1 MQEKSNEK
9 YPTEE
14 IRHLREEKTKNCI
27 TGTLME
33 NQSNLLN
40 NQSNLRIKSIE
51 GNHSEMFSMQQA
63 QSDNFI
69 TPRRYFKNSDARKRF
84 TIETRMQF

>member
-1 MQEKSNEK
+1 
-9 YPTEE
+9 
-14 IRHLREEKTKNCI
+14 
-27 TGTLME
+27 ME
-33 NQSNLLN
+33 NQSNLLK
-40 NQSNLRIKSIE
+40 RIKSIE

-84 TIETRMQF
+84 TIETRIQFQENVIEEQLNNNELNMARETTNNH

>member
-14 IRHLREEKTKNCI
+14 IRHLREEKTKKCI
-27 TGTLME
+27 IQTLME
-33 NQSNLLN
+33 NQSNLPK
-40 NQSNLRIKSIE
+40 RIKSID
-51 GNHSEMFSMQQA
+51 GNHSEMFSMQHA

-69 TPRRYFKNSDARKRF
+69 TPRHHFENCDALKSFRIK
-84 TIETRMQF
+84 TR

>member
-14 IRHLREEKTKNCI
+14 IRHLREEKTRNCI
-27 TGTLME
+27 TETLME
-33 NQSNLLN
+33 NQSNLLK
-40 NQSNLRIKSIE
+40 RIKSID
-51 GNHSEMFSMQQA
+51 GNYSEMFSMQHA

-69 TPRRYFKNSDARKRF
+69 TPRHYFKNSDACKSF
-84 TIETRMQF
+84 TIETRMQFQEM